1 MKGLKRKKKTFEELI
16 NENKQELL
24 QDEERLAKI
33 EDRIERRHL
42 QKAE

>member
-1 MKGLKRKKKTFEELI
+1 MKRKKKTFEELI

-42 QKAE
+42 QKVE